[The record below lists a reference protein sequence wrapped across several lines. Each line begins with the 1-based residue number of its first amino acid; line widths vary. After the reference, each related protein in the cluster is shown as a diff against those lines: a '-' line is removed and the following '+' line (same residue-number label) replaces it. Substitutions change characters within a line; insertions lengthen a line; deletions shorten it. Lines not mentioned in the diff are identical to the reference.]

1 MENNLYEKD
10 LLHNF
15 VQYLAQELVM
25 TIHTTYPK
33 FGCRGVIVFGL
44 WQI

>member
-1 MENNLYEKD
+1 MENNLYKKD

-15 VQYLAQELVM
+15 AQLLAQELVM

-33 FGCRGVIVFGL
+33 LGCRGVIVFEL